1 MDHYEVIVVGGGHA
15 GIEAAC
21 AAARMGLATAMVT
34 GDLTRIGEMSCNPAI
49 GGVGKGQLVREVDAL
64 GGMIGRLADQAG
76 IHFRVLNRSKG
87 PAVWSSRA
95 QADRKLYREC
105 AQAALGKVANLDL
118 IEGMVTAI
126 TVESGRFR
134 SAILADGREIKA
146 DAAVVVSGTFLN
158 GLIHIGNKK
167 IPAGRI
173 NEAPALGLTE
183 SLIEYGFKSGRLKTG
198 TPPRLDGATIDF
210 KKTEPQPGDEDIRP
224 FSLYTSNRLENKAL
238 CYITYTSEETH
249 RVIRKNLTKSAMFS
263 GNISGIGP
271 RYCPSIEDKVH
282 RFADKPRHQLFIE
295 PEGLDTNEIY
305 INGLSTSLPEDVQL
319 EVVHSISGLEN
330 VLMNR
335 PGYAIEYDFFPAYQ
349 IKPTLETRPVENLY
363 FAGQI
368 NGTSGYEEAAAQG
381 LIAGVNAVLK
391 LKEEKPFYLDRSEA
405 YIGVMIDDLITKIP
419 VEPYRMFTSRAE
431 YRLALREDNAADRLI
446 EHGRRLGLVDD
457 VIYDNWRINK
467 ELIASEHR
475 RLNRTTIM
483 LAAWDPINGNG
494 ASSSLA
500 KLLKRPEVTY
510 GDLAKIDE
518 SCGAF
523 PENLAERVQIEI
535 KYEGYLEKQ
544 AREIERFK
552 KLETQSIPDEF
563 EYDDL
568 TGLKREAI
576 ETLLKF
582 RPVNLGQASR
592 LAGVTY
598 SDLTVLMIHLRK
610 WREAVSR
617 ETAG

>member
-1 MDHYEVIVVGGGHA
+1 MDQYEVIVLGGGHA

-21 AAARMGLATAMVT
+21 AAARMGLATALIT

-87 PAVWSSRA
+87 PAVWSSRV

-105 AQAALGKVANLDL
+105 AQAALKIVPNLHL
-118 IEGMVTAI
+118 IEGMVTSI
-126 TVESGRFR
+126 TAVNHRFR
-134 SAILADGREIKA
+134 SAVLEDGREIKA
-146 DAAVVVSGTFLN
+146 DAAVIVSGTFLN
-158 GLIHIGNKK
+158 GLIHIGDKK

-198 TPPRLDGATIDF
+198 TPPRLEGSTIDF
-210 KKTEPQPGDEDIRP
+210 EKTEPQPGDEDIRP
-224 FSLYTSNRLENKAL
+224 FSLYTSNKLDNKAL
-238 CYITYTSEETH
+238 CHITYTSEETH
-249 RVIRKNLTKSAMFS
+249 QVIRQNLTKSAMFS
-263 GNISGIGP
+263 GNISGVGP

-305 INGLSTSLPEDVQL
+305 INGLSTSLPENVQI
-319 EVVHSISGLEN
+319 EVVHTIPGLEN
-330 VLMNR
+330 AVMNR

-381 LIAGVNAVLK
+381 LIAGVNAALK
-391 LKEEKPFYLDRSEA
+391 LKKEEPFYLDRSEA

-457 VIYDNWRINK
+457 VIYDKWLCNK
-467 ELIASEHR
+467 ELIDSERR
-475 RLNRTTIM
+475 RLNSTTVM

-510 GDLAKIDE
+510 SDLSKVDE
-518 SCGAF
+518 ACGKF
-523 PENLAERVQIEI
+523 PEMLAERVQIEV
-535 KYEGYLEKQ
+535 KYEGYLGKQ
-544 AREIERFK
+544 AREIERFQ
-552 KLETQSIPDEF
+552 KLETKSIPDEF
-563 EYDDL
+563 EYDGL

-576 ETLLKF
+576 ETLSKF
-582 RPVNLGQASR
+582 RPINLGQASR

-610 WREAVSR
+610 WRESVSR

>member
-1 MDHYEVIVVGGGHA
+1 MEHYEVIVVGGGHA

-21 AAARMGLATAMVT
+21 AASHMGLATALIT
-34 GDLTRIGEMSCNPAI
+34 GDLGRIGEMSCNPAI

-64 GGMIGRLADQAG
+64 GGMIGRFADEAG

-95 QADRKLYREC
+95 QADRKLYRES
-105 AQAALGKVANLDL
+105 AQAALRKVPNLAL
-118 IEGMVTAI
+118 VEGMVVAI
-126 TVESGRFR
+126 TVENRRFR
-134 SAILADGREIKA
+134 SAVLEDGREIKA
-146 DAAVVVSGTFLN
+146 NAAVVVSGTFLN
-158 GLIHIGNKK
+158 GIIHIGDKK

-183 SLIEYGFKSGRLKTG
+183 SLLEYGFKSGRLKTG
-198 TPPRLDGATIDF
+198 TPPRLDGDTIDF
-210 KKTEPQPGDEDIRP
+210 GKTESQPGDEDIRP
-224 FSLYTSNRLENKAL
+224 FSMRTSNRLANKAL
-238 CYITYTSEETH
+238 CYITYTTEKTH
-249 RVIRKNLTKSAMFS
+249 AVIRRNLTKSAMFS
-263 GNISGIGP
+263 GNISGVGP

-295 PEGLDTNEIY
+295 PEGLDTDEIY

-319 EVVHSISGLEN
+319 EIVHSIPGLEN
-330 VLMNR
+330 VTMNR

-349 IKPTLETRPVENLY
+349 IKPTLETRPLDNLY

-381 LIAGVNAVLK
+381 LIAGINAALK
-391 LKEEKPFYLDRSEA
+391 LKNEEPFYLDRSEA

-431 YRLALREDNAADRLI
+431 YRLALREDNPADRLI
-446 EHGRRLGLVDD
+446 EHGRRLRLVDD
-457 VIYDNWRINK
+457 AIYDKWLLNK
-467 ELIASEHR
+467 ELIDSECR
-475 RLNRTTIM
+475 RLNSTTIM
-483 LAAWDPINGNG
+483 LSAWDPVNGNG

-510 GDLAKIDE
+510 GDLARVDE
-518 SCGAF
+518 ACGVF
-523 PENLAERVQIEI
+523 PALLAERVQIRV
-535 KYEGYLEKQ
+535 KYEGYLDKQ
-544 AREIERFK
+544 AREIERFR
-552 KLETQSIPDEF
+552 KLESQSIPDDF
-563 EYDDL
+563 EYDGL
-568 TGLKREAI
+568 TGLKREAV
-576 ETLLKF
+576 ETLSKF
-582 RPVNLGQASR
+582 RPINLGQASR

-598 SDLTVLMIHLRK
+598 SDLTALMIHLRK
-610 WREAVSR
+610 WRDTVSR